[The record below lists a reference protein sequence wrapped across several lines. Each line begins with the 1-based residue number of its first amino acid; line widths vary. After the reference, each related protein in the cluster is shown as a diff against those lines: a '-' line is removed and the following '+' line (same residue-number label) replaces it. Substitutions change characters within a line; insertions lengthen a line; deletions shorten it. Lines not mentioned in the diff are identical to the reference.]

1 MENAGIFFM
10 MPYVVSA
17 LLSPVLGWY
26 VNKYGNRM
34 TVTIAGSFVMLLS
47 HIIQPFI
54 PSFPECDKCWYSV
67 IPLVLQGFSYTTYAV
82 VLWGA
87 LPYMVEARA
96 VGTAFGICTSAQ
108 NLATVVS
115 PPLTGFIQ

>member
-1 MENAGIFFM
+1 

-17 LLSPVLGWY
+17 VLSPLLGWY
-26 VNKYGNRM
+26 VDKYGHRM
-34 TVTIAGSFVMLLS
+34 TICILGSVVMLLA
-47 HIIQPFI
+47 HIIQPCV
-54 PSFPECDKCWYSV
+54 PSYPHCDQCWYSV

-87 LPYMVEARA
+87 FPYLVEARA
-96 VGTAFGICTSAQ
+96 LGTAFGICTSAQ

-115 PPLTGFIQ
+115 PPLTGLI